1 MNEGSAGQPELNAEL
16 LALAQ
21 AEARRFR
28 HKYVRAEHLL
38 LALLRQTGSPAA
50 QRLQAAGVTYAAF
63 SARVSGLNCP
73 VCAAEEKLELA
84 EVAKRAVQAAQRFAG
99 QVPPDS
105 LDLLRGILQV
115 SPLVRK
121 MLADTGL
128 QHGEWIQD

>member
-1 MNEGSAGQPELNAEL
+1 MNESNAGQPQLDEGLF
-16 LALAQ
+16 ALAQ
-21 AEARRFR
+21 AEARRFG

-38 LALLRQTGSPAA
+38 LALLRQPENQAA

-63 SARVSGLNCP
+63 STRVAGLNCP

-84 EVAKRAVQAAQRFAG
+84 AVAKRAVQAAQRFAG
-99 QVPPDS
+99 HVPPDS

-115 SPLVRK
+115 SPLVRE

-128 QHGEWIQD
+128 QQGEWIQD